1 MFTIADVYL
10 EGILAFCVGVIV
22 ASVYFVTRKPKRD
35 SRGRFVK

>member
-10 EGILAFCVGVIV
+10 EGVLAFCIGVIA
-22 ASVYFVTRKPKRD
+22 ASFYFLTRKPKRD